1 MPQQVI
7 VLGLGR
13 FGSAAALELE
23 RLGHEVLAVDMDIR
37 AVDEIADH
45 VTQAVRADATDPEAL
60 QELGAQDFDAAIVG
74 TSSDQRASIF
84 MTVLLKRMGVR
95 FVLAKAQD
103 ALHGDILKMV
113 GADRVVYP
121 ERETGTRVAHSFSM
135 SMVVDYFEVAPGYG
149 MEKLTTIAFA
159 GKTLQDLD
167 LRGRYGVTPIF
178 LRRGDKVTV
187 NPHPHERLEAG
198 DELTIAGPDE
208 RLEKLRT

>member
-121 ERETGTRVAHSFSM
+121 ERETGTRVAHSFSL

-149 MEKLTTIAFA
+149 MEKLTTIAFD
-159 GKTLQDLD
+159 GKTLEDLD

-178 LRRGDKVTV
+178 LRRGDRITV
-187 NPHPHERLEAG
+187 NPHLHERLEAG

-208 RLEKLRT
+208 RLEKLRP

>member
-37 AVDEIADH
+37 AVDEIADN

-60 QELGAQDFDAAIVG
+60 HELGAQDFDAAIVG

-187 NPHPHERLEAG
+187 NPHPQERLEAG
-198 DELTIAGPDE
+198 DELTVAGPDE
-208 RLEKLRT
+208 RLEKLRA

>member
-13 FGSAAALELE
+13 FGSAAAQELE

-121 ERETGTRVAHSFSM
+121 ERETGTRVALSFSI

-149 MEKLTTIAFA
+149 MEKLTAIAFA
-159 GKTLQDLD
+159 GKTLRELD

-178 LRRGDKVTV
+178 LRRGDRVTV
-187 NPHPHERLEAG
+187 NPHHHERLEAG

-208 RLEKLRT
+208 RLEKLRP

>member
-1 MPQQVI
+1 
-7 VLGLGR
+7 
-13 FGSAAALELE
+13 
-23 RLGHEVLAVDMDIR
+23 
-37 AVDEIADH
+37 
-45 VTQAVRADATDPEAL
+45 
-60 QELGAQDFDAAIVG
+60 
-74 TSSDQRASIF
+74 
-84 MTVLLKRMGVR
+84 MGMR

-113 GADRVVYP
+113 GADRVVFP

-149 MEKLTTIAFA
+149 MEKLTTIAFT

-198 DELTIAGPDE
+198 DEPTIAGPDE
-208 RLEKLRT
+208 RLEKLRP